1 MKSRSSSPP
10 ILVHANESTPVRVHI
25 QKPKLLPSVV
35 EKGPTRRVSITLGGT
50 ENNSSVIH
58 SSDASF
64 DEKSNI
70 NKQVYRCG
78 LQIDSLM
85 EDLESL
91 KNKLSG
97 HLTNEQF
104 EDGLSTSNWTT
115 EECEAETQ
123 ELNRTTDKIRTFKE
137 SFEKLQK
144 ELDLRGLEKED
155 LGEENM
161 LLTALKEAEMA
172 SISTAEQVAALK
184 NSTVELIQ
192 DARRGRPE
200 VEDQKLEH
208 RCRNQVAEVNQLSA
222 SGVGRFAGANNLLL
236 EKLENFKIANQKL
249 QYLLRD
255 LWNPEPCVN
264 CTNRQM
270 GVLTQKLTRSET
282 ENIHL
287 KRKLLDIE
295 RNAKEFS
302 EQYQMEK
309 DNSCFVKQLSKSV
322 EATQVR
328 LQEQLKNKDAKSNR
342 MSIQIRKFEKTVID
356 QKLQIAH
363 LRSQLPALK
372 GKAEV
377 DKEVLK
383 KAARAQKR
391 RAERFE
397 AAMENLNSQIK
408 DKDLKLSETRLT
420 VDSWKKQHDL
430 AVEEKAQLE
439 TEIISLSN
447 RVADLKEQLQSS
459 AERSRST
466 SHDLLS
472 KLHNSNLENSNL
484 RLENA
489 QLKVSL
495 TALEEKASTAT
506 AEIEQL
512 KAEGKQQ
519 KEVVLQ
525 YETQAGDQSFQ
536 LKSSSEKVESLH
548 EEKQKLQTALEALS
562 RRLKEVDLQN
572 QELTE
577 TMAKQ
582 EEALLHSR
590 CQLEER
596 SRESAALS
604 RQLEAA
610 IHDVSEKVSEVKDQA
625 VAQECALQSKVHSL
639 ESELNRKTKE
649 LKQLQQNKNNAEMSH
664 KTHLQELKL
673 SLEQSESENQSIQN
687 YVQFLKMSYAIM
699 FGDST
704 LTEFH
709 AEPSL
714 R

>member
-91 KNKLSG
+91 KNKLSCKLLTGIVQLSG

-342 MSIQIRKFEKTVID
+342 MSIQIR
-356 QKLQIAH
+356 
-363 LRSQLPALK
+363 
-372 GKAEV
+372 
-377 DKEVLK
+377 
-383 KAARAQKR
+383 
-391 RAERFE
+391 
-397 AAMENLNSQIK
+397 
-408 DKDLKLSETRLT
+408 DLKLSETRLT

>member
-58 SSDASF
+58 SSDVSF
-64 DEKSNI
+64 DEESNI

-91 KNKLSG
+91 KNELSG
-97 HLTNEQF
+97 HVTNEQL
-104 EDGLSTSNWTT
+104 EDGLSASNWIT
-115 EECEAETQ
+115 EECGAEAQ
-123 ELNRTTDKIRTFKE
+123 ELSRTTDKIRTFKE

-144 ELDLRGLEKED
+144 ELDLRGLEKEN

-184 NSTVELIQ
+184 NSIVELIQ
-192 DARRGRPE
+192 
-200 VEDQKLEH
+200 
-208 RCRNQVAEVNQLSA
+208 VNQLSA
-222 SGVGRFAGANNLLL
+222 SGVGRFAGVNDLLL

-287 KRKLLDIE
+287 KRKLLDVE

-302 EQYQMEK
+302 EQYQTEK

-328 LQEQLKNKDAKSNR
+328 LQEQLKNKEAKNNR
-342 MSIQIRKFEKTVID
+342 MSVQIQKFEKTVID
-356 QKLQIAH
+356 RKLQIAH

-377 DKEVLK
+377 DEEVLK

-397 AAMENLNSQIK
+397 AAVENLNSQIK

-420 VDSWKKQHDL
+420 VDTWKKQHDL

-447 RVADLKEQLQSS
+447 RVAGLKEQLQSS

-466 SHDLLS
+466 SHDLLG

-489 QLKVSL
+489 QLRVSL
-495 TALEEKASTAT
+495 TALEEKASTTT
-506 AEIEQL
+506 AELEQL
-512 KAEGKQQ
+512 KAEAKQQ

-525 YETQAGDQSFQ
+525 YETQ
-536 LKSSSEKVESLH
+536 
-548 EEKQKLQTALEALS
+548 
-562 RRLKEVDLQN
+562 
-572 QELTE
+572 
-577 TMAKQ
+577 
-582 EEALLHSR
+582 
-590 CQLEER
+590 
-596 SRESAALS
+596 
-604 RQLEAA
+604 
-610 IHDVSEKVSEVKDQA
+610 VSEVKDQA

-649 LKQLQQNKNNAEMSH
+649 LKQLQRNKNNAEMSH

-673 SLEQSESENQSIQN
+673 SLEQSESGNQNIQN
-687 YVQFLKMSYAIM
+687 YVQFLKMSYAVM

-704 LTEFH
+704 LTEFQV
-709 AEPSL
+709 EPSL

>member
-58 SSDASF
+58 SSDVSF
-64 DEKSNI
+64 DEESNI

-91 KNKLSG
+91 KNELSG
-97 HLTNEQF
+97 HVTNEQL
-104 EDGLSTSNWTT
+104 EDGLSASNWIT
-115 EECEAETQ
+115 EECGAEAQ
-123 ELNRTTDKIRTFKE
+123 ELSRTTDKIRTFKE

-144 ELDLRGLEKED
+144 ELDLRGLEKEN

-184 NSTVELIQ
+184 NSIVELIQ
-192 DARRGRPE
+192 
-200 VEDQKLEH
+200 
-208 RCRNQVAEVNQLSA
+208 VNQLSA
-222 SGVGRFAGANNLLL
+222 SGVGRFAGVNDLLL

-287 KRKLLDIE
+287 KRKLLDVE

-302 EQYQMEK
+302 EQYQTEK

-328 LQEQLKNKDAKSNR
+328 LQEQLKNKEAKNNR
-342 MSIQIRKFEKTVID
+342 MSVQIQ
-356 QKLQIAH
+356 
-363 LRSQLPALK
+363 
-372 GKAEV
+372 
-377 DKEVLK
+377 
-383 KAARAQKR
+383 
-391 RAERFE
+391 
-397 AAMENLNSQIK
+397 
-408 DKDLKLSETRLT
+408 DLKLSETRLT
-420 VDSWKKQHDL
+420 VDTWKKQHDL

-447 RVADLKEQLQSS
+447 RVAGLKEQLQSS

-466 SHDLLS
+466 SHDLLG

-489 QLKVSL
+489 QLRVSL
-495 TALEEKASTAT
+495 TALEEKASTTT
-506 AEIEQL
+506 AELEQL
-512 KAEGKQQ
+512 KAEAKQQ

-536 LKSSSEKVESLH
+536 LKSSSEKVESLR
-548 EEKQKLQTALEALS
+548 EEKQKLQMALEALS

-649 LKQLQQNKNNAEMSH
+649 LKQLQRNKNNAEMSH

-673 SLEQSESENQSIQN
+673 SLEQSESGNQNIQN
-687 YVQFLKMSYAIM
+687 YVQFLKMSYAVM

-704 LTEFH
+704 LTEFQV
-709 AEPSL
+709 EPSL

>member
-91 KNKLSG
+91 KNKLSCKLLTGIVQLSG

-192 DARRGRPE
+192 
-200 VEDQKLEH
+200 
-208 RCRNQVAEVNQLSA
+208 VNQLSA